1 MTALLSISDF
11 CMMFMATFV
20 NNILTMK
27 QHNILVRIALVWVIL
42 ALVFQLSMVVLD
54 MSGIDLQPFSTKFY
68 HLLNS

>member
-11 CMMFMATFV
+11 CMMFMVTFV

-42 ALVFQLSMVVLD
+42 AVAFQLTMVVLD

>member
-1 MTALLSISDF
+1 MTAPLSISDF
-11 CMMFMATFV
+11 RMTFMVTFV

-54 MSGIDLQPFSTKFY
+54 MSGINLQPFSTKFY